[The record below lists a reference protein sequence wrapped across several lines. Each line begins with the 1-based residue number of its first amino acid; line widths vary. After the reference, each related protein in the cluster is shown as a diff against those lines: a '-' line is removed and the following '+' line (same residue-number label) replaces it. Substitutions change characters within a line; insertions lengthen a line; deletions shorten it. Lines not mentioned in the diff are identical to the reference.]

1 MKDMRVGYL
10 RSWTTSAS
18 IGLAVLGS
26 IATDPAGAVAPDDG
40 AGTGMLMAPSVAPT
54 EHTVP
59 SGPGV
64 EPSPATPYSPADRER
79 RLADKGLT
87 AGSPVMIRIF
97 KQESELELWI
107 AREGWFEHFHTYRVC
122 FWSGGLGPKMREGD
136 RQAPEGFYSV
146 GLKQLYPKGRRPRSF
161 DIGYPN
167 TFDRSLARTGSYILV
182 HGGCSSTGCF
192 AMTDPVMDEIY
203 ALSERALREG
213 QDRIDVEVF
222 PFRMSKANLAAHA
235 QSPHLAFWL
244 NLKEAYDVFER
255 THLPPRVSVCDRR
268 YIIRE
273 SDRAEEGAAPP
284 DNGAPTAYDICE
296 DAMVGIVPLAGPVA
310 ERIAQVAARVHRVA
324 MRAKVRRSAGRSTRA
339 GHAASRRARVASHAR
354 RVAHQ

>member
-1 MKDMRVGYL
+1 MNDMRARCL
-10 RSWTTSAS
+10 RSWRTVPS

-26 IATDPAGAVAPDDG
+26 MATEPTGAVAPDVG
-40 AGTGMLMAPSVAPT
+40 VGTGMFTAPSVAPT
-54 EHTVP
+54 EPAVP
-59 SGPGV
+59 SGPGA
-64 EPSPATPYSPADRER
+64 EPSPAAPFSPADRER
-79 RLADKGLT
+79 RLAEKGLT

-107 AREGWFEHFHTYRVC
+107 AREGRFEHFNTYRIC
-122 FWSGGLGPKMREGD
+122 FWAGGLGPKLREGD
-136 RQAPEGFYSV
+136 RQAPEGLYSV

-222 PFRMSKANLAAHA
+222 PFRMSQTNLAA
-235 QSPHLAFWL
+235 QVNSPWFAFWL
-244 NLKEAYDVFER
+244 NLKEAYDAFER

-268 YIIRE
+268 YLIRA
-273 SDRAEEGAAPP
+273 SDGSEEVAAPP
-284 DNGAPTAYDICE
+284 DNGAPTAFDICE
-296 DAMVGIVPLAGPVA
+296 DAMVGIVPLAGPQA
-310 ERIAQVAARVHRVA
+310 ERIAQVAARVHRVV
-324 MRAKVRRSAGRSTRA
+324 MRAKVRRSAARSVRA
-339 GHAASRRARVASHAR
+339 SHTTGRRARVASHTR

>member
-1 MKDMRVGYL
+1 MF
-10 RSWTTSAS
+10 TA
-18 IGLAVLGS
+18 
-26 IATDPAGAVAPDDG
+26 PAVAP
-40 AGTGMLMAPSVAPT
+40 TAP
-54 EHTVP
+54 TVP
-59 SGPGV
+59 SGPGA
-64 EPSPATPYSPADRER
+64 EPSPAAPFSPADRER
-79 RLADKGLT
+79 RLAEKGLT

-107 AREGWFEHFHTYRVC
+107 AREDRFEHFNTYRIC
-122 FWSGGLGPKMREGD
+122 FWAGGLGPKLREGD
-136 RQAPEGFYSV
+136 RQAPEGLYSV

-222 PFRMSKANLAAHA
+222 PFRMSQANLAAHA
-235 QSPHLAFWL
+235 HSPWFAFWL
-244 NLKEAYDVFER
+244 NLKEAYDAFER
-255 THLPPRVSVCDRR
+255 THLPPKVSVCDRR
-268 YIIRE
+268 YLIRA
-273 SDRAEEGAAPP
+273 SDGTEEVAAPP
-284 DNGAPTAYDICE
+284 DNGAPTAFDICE
-296 DAMVGIVPLAGPVA
+296 DAMVGIVPLAGPQA

-324 MRAKVRRSAGRSTRA
+324 MRAKGRRSAARSARA
-339 GHAASRRARVASHAR
+339 SHGVARRARVASHAR

>member
-1 MKDMRVGYL
+1 MF
-10 RSWTTSAS
+10 T
-18 IGLAVLGS
+18 
-26 IATDPAGAVAPDDG
+26 
-40 AGTGMLMAPSVAPT
+40 APSVAPG
-54 EHTVP
+54 EPPLP
-59 SGPGV
+59 SGPGA
-64 EPSPATPYSPADRER
+64 EPSPAAPFSPADRER
-79 RLADKGLT
+79 RLAEKGFT

-97 KQESELELWI
+97 KQESELELWM
-107 AREGWFEHFHTYRVC
+107 AREGRFEPFNTYRIC

-146 GLKQLYPKGRRPRSF
+146 GLKQLYPTGRRPRSF

-213 QDRIDVEVF
+213 QDRIEVEVF
-222 PFRMSKANLAAHA
+222 PFRMSQANLAAHA
-235 QSPHLAFWL
+235 RSPHLAFWL

-255 THLPPRVSVCDRR
+255 THLPPQVSVCDRR
-268 YIIRE
+268 YIIRQ
-273 SDRAEEGAAPP
+273 SDREESAAPP
-284 DNGAPTAYDICE
+284 DNGAPTAFDICE

-324 MRAKVRRSAGRSTRA
+324 MRAKARRSAGRIARA
-339 GHAASRRARVASHAR
+339 SQRASHAARRARVASHAR